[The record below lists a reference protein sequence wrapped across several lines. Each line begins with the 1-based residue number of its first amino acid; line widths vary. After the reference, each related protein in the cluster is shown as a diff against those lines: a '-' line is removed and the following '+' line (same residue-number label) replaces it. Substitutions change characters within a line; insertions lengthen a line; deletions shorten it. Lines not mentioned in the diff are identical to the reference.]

1 MTAILPTLHKDVTV
15 PGKISNIT
23 HKARKHIDSGKN
35 MDEIISYLF
44 PPQKNENDI
53 SSFCTKAGITID
65 SLSKEEPLSISPEY
79 LTNQLV
85 YDLERYRQN
94 NSMPWSEAV
103 KWHHKLFP
111 LDQSDNVT
119 EKNISMKW
127 SRNYKRIHHMK
138 VSQNKHLN
146 EYLESPHIPPTK
158 RESSKKH
165 ALHKLANPPMQQITT
180 APNPLLAMAEIQGA
194 VMGTYVNKLEKKHA
208 QHVKKIQ
215 NLQGKIQT
223 ISLQKDQI
231 EEESKSKELKQ
242 NFKM

>member
-23 HKARKHIDSGKN
+23 RKVRKHIDSGKN
-35 MDEIISYLF
+35 VDEIISYLF

-94 NSMPWSEAV
+94 NSMQWSEAV

-127 SRNYKRIHHMK
+127 SRNYKRIRHMTC
-138 VSQNKHLN
+138 L
-146 EYLESPHIPPTK
+146 I
-158 RESSKKH
+158 
-165 ALHKLANPPMQQITT
+165 
-180 APNPLLAMAEIQGA
+180 
-194 VMGTYVNKLEKKHA
+194 
-208 QHVKKIQ
+208 
-215 NLQGKIQT
+215 
-223 ISLQKDQI
+223 
-231 EEESKSKELKQ
+231 
-242 NFKM
+242 